1 MSRNPITWLSN
12 VMWPQIKKS
21 DLYFIVLILSFF
33 FQMSKC
39 TQLQKKMYSIVF
51 KRRRRIVIMRLNKRR
66 EILERTPT
74 FQYAYQKLSKPVEVI
89 PNWLLLLSHTCLV
102 AIGDVFGLW
111 LMLEMR
117 ASLKR
122 VSRSNS
128 TTTGAS
134 SASFWLL
141 LARGFYVSL
150 RPFAFFSLVQSSWYF
165 IQGSTTTTIES
176 ARKSPGAIE

>member
-1 MSRNPITWLSN
+1 
-12 VMWPQIKKS
+12 
-21 DLYFIVLILSFF
+21 
-33 FQMSKC
+33 
-39 TQLQKKMYSIVF
+39 MYSTTEKKCILLYSNDA
-51 KRRRRIVIMRLNKRR
+51 RRSIVIMRLNKRR

-122 VSRSNS
+122 VSQALIVPRP
-128 TTTGAS
+128 A
-134 SASFWLL
+134 LL
-141 LARGFYVSL
+141 LLLFGYYSHVVFMSAFALSL
-150 RPFAFFSLVQSSWYF
+150 SFH
-165 IQGSTTTTIES
+165 
-176 ARKSPGAIE
+176 

>member
-1 MSRNPITWLSN
+1 
-12 VMWPQIKKS
+12 
-21 DLYFIVLILSFF
+21 
-33 FQMSKC
+33 
-39 TQLQKKMYSIVF
+39 MYSIVF
-51 KRRRRIVIMRLNKRR
+51 KRRRSIVIMRLNKRR

-122 VSRSNS
+122 VSQALIVPRP
-128 TTTGAS
+128 A
-134 SASFWLL
+134 LL
-141 LARGFYVSL
+141 LLLFGYYSHVVFMSAFALSL
-150 RPFAFFSLVQSSWYF
+150 SFH
-165 IQGSTTTTIES
+165 
-176 ARKSPGAIE
+176 

>member
-1 MSRNPITWLSN
+1 
-12 VMWPQIKKS
+12 
-21 DLYFIVLILSFF
+21 
-33 FQMSKC
+33 
-39 TQLQKKMYSIVF
+39 MYSIVF

-141 LARGFYVSL
+141 LLARGFYVSL

-165 IQGSTTTTIES
+165 TQGSTATRRSNLRENRRAPS
-176 ARKSPGAIE
+176 SE